1 MDVER
6 RKILKANKLRQ
17 REAERQL
24 EEVRQLEKLL
34 DDELSGK
41 RRHAWVVILSNVPW
55 AAKKGAN
62 GKHELPAA
70 ANQIR
75 PFFIEPTTG
84 VHFEMNDSNYHDID
98 SVWHEGNYFVSVTSF
113 VWSDMRKIACR
124 GEEIS

>member
-41 RRHAWVVILSNVPW
+41 RRHAWVVILSNVSW

-62 GKHELPAA
+62 GKHELPVA
-70 ANQIR
+70 ANKIR
-75 PFFIEPTTG
+75 PFFIESTTG